1 MKRPRKRASSV
12 AVIDIGSN
20 SVRLVVYE
28 TMARSLV
35 TIFNEK
41 ALCGLGREV
50 QSTGLLSAEDAVA
63 KALTALRR
71 FRALCRIQ
79 QVGRVFAIATAA
91 CRDARNGPDFIA
103 KAERICGAHIEILSG
118 PREAKLSAL
127 GVVSGIH
134 NPDGVVG
141 DLGGGSLEL
150 IDVHGSRVSSGVTLP
165 LGSLALQDLSDKSLK
180 RAERIVSTDLSNV
193 AQLKAAQGRTFY
205 AVGGTWRALAR
216 IHIVQSGYPL
226 RVMHGYELPA
236 AEALDFARRLRRLA
250 AANMLADIEVVADA
264 RRPLL
269 TYAALVLEY
278 IIRVGKPKTIVFS
291 TFGVREGLL
300 YEIVDGHDFT
310 KPERSWLEDHFL
322 RNIFPLLTPLAI
334 DPAHP
339 FPFIPSLGFTIA
351 LQLARV
357 ADGKPMNALIRM
369 PGKIDRFIRM
379 PASKDGAVH
388 LIPLEQATGLFIGR
402 LFPGYTVK
410 GQGAFRIIRD
420 SELEIE
426 EEAEDLVRLFETA
439 LKRRRRG
446 SVIRL
451 EMEAKMPEELRA
463 FVQQALS
470 AADDEVF
477 LVDGVL
483 AMNELSQLTRLDRP
497 DLEFVPYVPRHP
509 ERVRDHGGDI
519 FAAIRQKDLI
529 VHHPYESFDVVVQFL
544 QQAARD
550 PDVVAIKQTLYR
562 TSNNSP
568 IVRTLAEAAEA
579 GKSVTALIEL
589 KARFDEEANIRWAR
603 DLERAGVQ
611 VVYGFLELK
620 THAKLSMVVRREG
633 GNLTTYV
640 HTGTGNYHPVT
651 ARIYTDLSY
660 FTSDPIIGRDAA
672 RVFNYITGYAEPSD
686 IERMAVS
693 PLTLRKRIIEHIKGE
708 TNHAR
713 HGKPGAIWMKMNSLV
728 DPDVIDALYE
738 ASQAG
743 VSIDLVVRGICCLR
757 PGIPGFSENIRV
769 KSIIGR
775 FLEHGRI
782 YCFGMGQGLPGAKA
796 AVYISSADMM
806 PRNLDR
812 RVEVLCPLQN
822 PTVHQQVL
830 EQIMVANLKD
840 TEQSWQLL
848 PDGSSTRMKAAKGEE
863 PFNLHNYF
871 MTNPSLSGR
880 GKSLKESSPRRLTR
894 RNERQQSS

>member
-1 MKRPRKRASSV
+1 M
-12 AVIDIGSN
+12 
-20 SVRLVVYE
+20 E
-28 TMARSLV
+28 
-35 TIFNEK
+35 
-41 ALCGLGREV
+41 
-50 QSTGLLSAEDAVA
+50 SA
-63 KALTALRR
+63 
-71 FRALCRIQ
+71 
-79 QVGRVFAIATAA
+79 QV
-91 CRDARNGPDFIA
+91 
-103 KAERICGAHIEILSG
+103 IEIKEKE
-118 PREAKLSAL
+118 P
-127 GVVSGIH
+127 V
-134 NPDGVVG
+134 
-141 DLGGGSLEL
+141 
-150 IDVHGSRVSSGVTLP
+150 
-165 LGSLALQDLSDKSLK
+165 
-180 RAERIVSTDLSNV
+180 
-193 AQLKAAQGRTFY
+193 
-205 AVGGTWRALAR
+205 
-216 IHIVQSGYPL
+216 
-226 RVMHGYELPA
+226 
-236 AEALDFARRLRRLA
+236 AEAPSTIAMSPEQFINRELSWLHFNRRVLEEA
-250 AANMLADIEVVADA
+250 VNPGH
-264 RRPLL
+264 PLL
-269 TYAALVLEY
+269 E
-278 IIRVGKPKTIVFS
+278 RVRFLSISANNLDEFFMVRVAGIKAQ
-291 TFGVREGLL
+291 VREGIAERSPDGMTPSEQLTL
-300 YEIVDGHDFT
+300 INKTVSTLASDQQAIWRDLRTSLSETGIILVDGHDFT
-310 KPERSWLEDHFL
+310 KPERGWLEDHFL